1 MTLSPNPTNGE
12 VFITNSGNNEIY
24 NYEVLDVDG
33 RIIAT
38 KNNAI
43 NGATTTK
50 IDLTGKVTGIYMVRV
65 YNENAEK
72 VFRVVLQ

>member
-1 MTLSPNPTNGE
+1 
-12 VFITNSGNNEIY
+12 VFITNSGNTEIY

-43 NGATTTK
+43 NGTTTTK